1 VGVSLILGWLD
12 AAQEVELTVYFETH
26 RDRMTTD
33 LRYAEVT

>member
-1 VGVSLILGWLD
+1 VSLILGWLD